1 MRPMFNIK
9 DMPKCL
15 AGLELAGLRL
25 LLALRTEIFNT
36 EQIPLV
42 EQVIINKNKSWKNP
56 PKTTQNPPKTHIS

>member
-1 MRPMFNIK
+1 MFNIK

-42 EQVIINKNKSWKNP
+42 EQVIINKNKS
-56 PKTTQNPPKTHIS
+56 